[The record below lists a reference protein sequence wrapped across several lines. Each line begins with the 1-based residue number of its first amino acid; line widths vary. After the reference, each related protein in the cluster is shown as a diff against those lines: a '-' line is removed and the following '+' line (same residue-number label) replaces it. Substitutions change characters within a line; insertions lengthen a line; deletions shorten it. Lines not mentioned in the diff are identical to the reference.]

1 MTRLPR
7 LIETSFGVMPSARMT
22 SVALPGW
29 EGDMALLH
37 VASASMSG
45 DDANRRLMGVN
56 CTIVGRRG
64 ERAAPSAMPLK
75 KDVRPAG
82 FEVVLR

>member
-1 MTRLPR
+1 MRLPR

-22 SVALPGW
+22 IVALPGW

-56 CTIVGRRG
+56 CTIVADAESGALWQ
-64 ERAAPSAMPLK
+64 E
-75 KDVRPAG
+75 
-82 FEVVLR
+82 